1 MYVMYVCR
9 VYVCLY
15 VRVYVCLYVCMY
27 VCMYVYIVVVI
38 EFWHGFVEYN
48 YMSLNCQ
55 LIPLQLLTVLTSND
69 YNYPKMTNHIVGSKY
84 S

>member
-1 MYVMYVCR
+1 MNDNKHHCPLIS
-9 VYVCLY
+9 CL
-15 VRVYVCLYVCMY
+15 CIY

-55 LIPLQLLTVLTSND
+55 LIPLQLLKFLTSND
-69 YNYPKMTNHIVGSKY
+69 YNYTKMTNHIVKVLMNW
-84 S
+84 